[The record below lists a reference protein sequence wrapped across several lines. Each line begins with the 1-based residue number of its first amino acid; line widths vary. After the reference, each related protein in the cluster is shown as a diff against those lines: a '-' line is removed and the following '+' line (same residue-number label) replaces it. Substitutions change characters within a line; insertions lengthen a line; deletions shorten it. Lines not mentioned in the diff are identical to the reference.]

1 MKNQLGDCENPEY
14 TLSGCNWDLGTGKK
28 QTLYLKVYTIQGI
41 RVTPKTLHLSLVCF
55 EICTYREVDTVQA
68 EEYWILYRIRAS
80 YGRIS
85 TEKMRKPTSKHW
97 PFTTRGLSR
106 LTHIYSPRL
115 IVNHKREI
123 IRQLKASMA
132 NKPSKTVSSDVTNR
146 LLYRWKVLA
155 GSSRPLGEKG
165 PTILSQY

>member
-14 TLSGCNWDLGTGKK
+14 TLSGCNWDLGTGKPSK

-41 RVTPKTLHLSLVCF
+41 RGTPKTLHLSLVCF

-68 EEYWILYRIRAS
+68 EEDWMLYSIHAS
-80 YGRIS
+80 CGRIS
-85 TEKMRKPTSKHW
+85 TEKMKHW

-106 LTHIYSPRL
+106 LTHTYSPRF
-115 IVNHKREI
+115 IVNHKREV